1 MNNMLLKTLK
11 TARCR
16 FAILPL
22 VALGMISGCR
32 RDSPSALETDQP
44 PPASLR
50 QARLLFQRPDGI
62 YLAKPSDGHTVRV
75 TINAAY
81 PRWFPDGR
89 RFVFIRQDRVMLHDT
104 TDASERE
111 LAHSSQIRALAVNRA
126 NGDVFLATANGTYR
140 IAPGSGNTE
149 PVPVGGP
156 AYELSACGPVLIT
169 TERLPLRG
177 FGIKRYSLATDD
189 ESILL
194 GRGCSAS
201 LSPNGTRATLNLN
214 GHRELALLDVRTG
227 DTLATLSA
235 PPDTQLDNQY
245 WSNHPDWITAV
256 SHKGDIFLQR
266 VTDGTCWRI
275 TRTGDADRPD
285 LFVP

>member
-1 MNNMLLKTLK
+1 
-11 TARCR
+11 
-16 FAILPL
+16 
-22 VALGMISGCR
+22 
-32 RDSPSALETDQP
+32 
-44 PPASLR
+44 
-50 QARLLFQRPDGI
+50 
-62 YLAKPSDGHTVRV
+62 
-75 TINAAY
+75 
-81 PRWFPDGR
+81 
-89 RFVFIRQDRVMLHDT
+89 
-104 TDASERE
+104 
-111 LAHSSQIRALAVNRA
+111 
-126 NGDVFLATANGTYR
+126 
-140 IAPGSGNTE
+140 
-149 PVPVGGP
+149 
-156 AYELSACGPVLIT
+156 
-169 TERLPLRG
+169 LRG